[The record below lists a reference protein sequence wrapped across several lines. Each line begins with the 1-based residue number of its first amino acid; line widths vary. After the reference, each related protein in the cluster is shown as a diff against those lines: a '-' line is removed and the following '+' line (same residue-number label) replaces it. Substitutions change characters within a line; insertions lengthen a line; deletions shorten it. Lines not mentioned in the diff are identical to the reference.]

1 MFVYM
6 LEDTGQQM
14 VEHTMVVK
22 KNAVGLIIYKNG
34 FLIGIVDFKLFG

>member
-6 LEDTGQQM
+6 LEYTGQQM
-14 VEHTMVVK
+14 EHTMVVK
-22 KNAVGLIIYKNG
+22 KNVVGLIIYKNG